1 MLGSGPMGV
10 VAMVCALVGAVG
22 VALPGFGKLCAVG
35 LGIFALA
42 AGLRAFRRIEAR
54 PAARLLGA
62 AGAALGLAALALG
75 GVRVAL
81 TLVAVEHVARL
92 AP

>member
-1 MLGSGPMGV
+1 MGA
-10 VAMVCALVGAVG
+10 VALVCALVGAAC
-22 VALPGFGKLCAVG
+22 VALPGLGKLFAVG

-62 AGAALGLAALALG
+62 AGAAMGLTALVLG
-75 GVRVAL
+75 GAKVAL

>member
-1 MLGSGPMGV
+1 MGV
-10 VAMVCALVGAVG
+10 LALCCALVGAAA
-22 VALPGFGKLCAVG
+22 VALPGAGKLVAVG

-42 AGLRAFRRIEAR
+42 AGLRAFRRTDAR
-54 PAARLLGA
+54 PVARLLGA
-62 AGAALGLAALALG
+62 TGAAVGLAALALG
-75 GVRVAL
+75 GAKVAL

>member
-1 MLGSGPMGV
+1 MGV
-10 VAMVCALVGAVG
+10 VALVCALAGAAA
-22 VALPGFGKLCAVG
+22 VAIPGLGKLLAIG
-35 LGIFALA
+35 LGIVAFAT
-42 AGLRAFRRIEAR
+42 GLRAFRRMEAR

-62 AGAALGLAALALG
+62 TAAAVGLAALALG
-75 GVRVAL
+75 GAKVAL

>member
-1 MLGSGPMGV
+1 MAA
-10 VAMVCALVGAVG
+10 VAMLCALVGAAC
-22 VALPGFGKLCAVG
+22 VALPGAGKLCAVG
-35 LGIFALA
+35 LGIFAVA

-62 AGAALGLAALALG
+62 AGAAVGLAALALG
-75 GVRVAL
+75 GAKVAL

-92 AP
+92 APPSML